1 MHRIIALLTISAL
14 AAVMKPLPAFSQS
27 ADVRSYDV
35 TVPAHVVGCVPFEL
49 VDDDDDVAAKAI
61 DAARKDWETGASAAG
76 VENVGFLFVM
86 DQDKKRKKGVYPIT
100 LSLCGTVEAR
110 AGTTGSLSY
119 VDLNQAKGQL
129 IYCSS
134 ASVEQCMDKIKDKIA
149 AAADALP
156 DFPRYA
162 YWTQK
167 DPPADGK
174 KAVEGLIG
182 SLVPVRARFSGATA
196 APPPTDAEPELRPLG
211 SISFQSCGST
221 PEGCPT
227 AEGPGDPAG
236 VLILIPGS

>member
-14 AAVMKPLPAFSQS
+14 AAVIKPSPASSQS
-27 ADVRSYDV
+27 NDVRSYAV

-61 DAARKDWETGASAAG
+61 DAARKDWEAGALAAG

-86 DQDKKRKKGVYPIT
+86 DQDKTRKKGVYPIT

-110 AGTTGSLSY
+110 AGSNGPLSF
-119 VDLNQAKGQL
+119 VDLKQAKGQL
-129 IYCSS
+129 IYCNS
-134 ASVEQCMDKIKDKIA
+134 ASVEQCMDKIKDKIP

-162 YWTQK
+162 YWTRK

-174 KAVEGLIG
+174 EAVEGLIG
-182 SLVPVRARFSGATA
+182 SLVPVHARFSGVVA
-196 APPPTDAEPELRPLG
+196 APQPDDAEPALRPLD